1 MSVRAMRR
9 KVKEEEEQG
18 GAFDAQ
24 CMVWRMADG
33 VWADSVYGCG
43 PVERGL
49 DSPLGWPGAGA
60 GAGAGG
66 EGRNERERCFLFPG
80 ESEIIPPRAQG
91 ARPSPPWCLG
101 QFPSSPS
108 LAVVV
113 LVAS

>member
-1 MSVRAMRR
+1 MRADGSDRGTRIGFGTAYLVAAGTVGWGPSYMSVRAMRR
-9 KVKEEEEQG
+9 KVKEEEQQG
-18 GAFDAQ
+18 GAFEAQ

-66 EGRNERERCFLFPG
+66 EGEK
-80 ESEIIPPRAQG
+80 
-91 ARPSPPWCLG
+91 
-101 QFPSSPS
+101 
-108 LAVVV
+108 
-113 LVAS
+113 